1 MPAPSC
7 YIPWGSYR
15 TAPAPYTGGRAWFV
29 TEKRRADEGVEPDS
43 PTPHSTPHSTPDVT
57 QHPARRPL
65 AGDPR
70 ALLGF
75 FSRLPVGASA
85 RLEDVAAAF
94 PLVPLVGWTIGLI
107 AGVVALVA
115 GSILPAAP
123 IAALLLLVVVG
134 LTGFNQTDGLLDL
147 GDGLMVHGD
156 TEKRLRVMHD
166 HSAGVGAV
174 SAVLFTYLLGFAA
187 LAGIAAQTGAFA
199 DAGWLGA
206 GSRALAAAVVLAE
219 VAARLPYLLLAWLGR
234 PSHGGLGSQFL
245 EGFGAR
251 HALVGLAAAAP
262 VVLAGWWLG
271 RLPVV
276 LVAAAALLVAVWL
289 LRTATRLL
297 GGVGGDV
304 LGASQELA
312 RTAALLAISVGLA
325 L

>member
-1 MPAPSC
+1 MTPESPARPSA
-7 YIPWGSYR
+7 R
-15 TAPAPYTGGRAWFV
+15 AGGR
-29 TEKRRADEGVEPDS
+29 RS
-43 PTPHSTPHSTPDVT
+43 
-57 QHPARRPL
+57 L
-65 AGDPR
+65 LGDPR
-70 ALLGF
+70 ALVGF
-75 FSRLPVGASA
+75 FSRLPVGSSAS
-85 RLEDVAAAF
+85 LEGVVAAF
-94 PLVPLVGWTIGLI
+94 PLVPLVGWTTGLL
-107 AGVVALVA
+107 AGAVALA
-115 GSILPAAP
+115 LGSTLPAAP
-123 IAALLLLVVVG
+123 LAALVLALAVG

-187 LAGIAAQTGAFA
+187 LAGIAAQTGAFP
-199 DAGWLGA
+199 DAGFLGL

-219 VAARLPYLLLAWLGR
+219 VSARLPYLLLAWLGR
-234 PSHGGLGSQFL
+234 SSHGGLGSQFL

-271 RLPVV
+271 WLPVV
-276 LVAAAALLVAVWL
+276 LAAAAAFLVAVWL

-312 RTAALLAISVGLA
+312 RTAALLAISLGLA